1 MTIIRATCP
10 SCGKVEMGIAAI
22 SLQVNDDD
30 GLGQYQFE
38 CPSCASKVRKHAGK
52 QSVAM
57 LVAAGVSLQ
66 ASAPTIAPAPAPEDR
81 ALDQGALPFTLDD
94 AIDFH
99 FMLQD
104 DALIA
109 GLLGDDR

>member
-10 SCGKVEMGIAAI
+10 RCGKVEMGIAAI
-22 SLQVNDDD
+22 SLQVNDEN
-30 GLGQYQFE
+30 GLGQYRFD
-38 CPSCASKVRKHAGK
+38 CPSCTAEIRKKAGK

-66 ASAPTIAPAPAPEDR
+66 TSTPAPEPAAQAEDR
-81 ALDQGALPFTLDD
+81 ATDQGALPFTLDD

-99 FMLQD
+99 FLLQD

-109 GLLGDDR
+109 GLLADDR

>member
-30 GLGQYQFE
+30 GLGQYRFE
-38 CPSCASKVRKHAGK
+38 CPSCTAEVRKNAGK

-66 ASAPTIAPAPAPEDR
+66 ASAPTVAPAPAPEDS
-81 ALDQGALPFTLDD
+81 AVDQGAPAFTLDD

-99 FMLQD
+99 FLLQD

-109 GLLGDDR
+109 GLLADER

>member
-1 MTIIRATCP
+1 
-10 SCGKVEMGIAAI
+10 MGIAAI

-30 GLGQYQFE
+30 GLGQYRFD
-38 CPSCASKVRKHAGK
+38 CPSCAAEVRKKAGK

-57 LVAAGVSLQ
+57 LVAAGV
-66 ASAPTIAPAPAPEDR
+66 APQTPAPAAEPAPLPEDR
-81 ALDQGALPFTLDD
+81 AVDQGAPQFTLDD

-99 FMLQD
+99 FLLQD

-109 GLLGDDR
+109 GLLANES